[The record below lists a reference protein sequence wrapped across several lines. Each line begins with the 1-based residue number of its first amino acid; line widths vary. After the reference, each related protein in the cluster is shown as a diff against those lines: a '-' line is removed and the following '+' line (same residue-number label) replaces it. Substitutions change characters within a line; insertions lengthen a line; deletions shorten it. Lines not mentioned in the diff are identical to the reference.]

1 MPIFLFSF
9 FWTHLSVIKYQS
21 DSDAE
26 MGDATK
32 TAAVSSADA
41 AQKKRK
47 ADAEA
52 EAEGSSKKAK
62 TADAPAADSS
72 ETSSVFVGSLSWN
85 IDEAWLRSEFE
96 GIGEIVSA
104 RVVTERDTGRSKG

>member
-1 MPIFLFSF
+1 M
-9 FWTHLSVIKYQS
+9 
-21 DSDAE
+21 A
-26 MGDATK
+26 DATK
-32 TAAVSSADA
+32 AATTADV

-52 EAEGSSKKAK
+52 EPAAKKAK
-62 TADAPAADSS
+62 TADGPSGDAP
-72 ETSSVFVGSLSWN
+72 ETSSVYVGSLSWN

-104 RVVTERDTGRSKG
+104 RVVTERETGRSKGWVRGRTYVSW